1 MAKEAMNDFEK
12 AAEDVAAYYA
22 EHPEAE
28 AGRETA
34 ENPGRREFQTLTIK
48 FAKGLVGDP
57 FMSKNGKELVEIMI
71 PNSDPADKRPW
82 QTFVLA
88 ARDVHEDKFGKGM
101 WAKIPAEGHTTVRRQ
116 TRTNP
121 DAEGPAAWNSEK
133 TLVTNADLK
142 KMVEF
147 YKERP
152 RESVKEKLEQKK
164 EESSKEAKPPAAKT
178 KAKSSKSKAPER

>member
-1 MAKEAMNDFEK
+1 MANENM
-12 AAEDVAAYYA
+12 AAPATEHA
-22 EHPEAE
+22 EQNSE
-28 AGRETA
+28 
-34 ENPGRREFQTLTIK
+34 RREFQTLTIK
-48 FAKGLVGDP
+48 FAKGLVGEP
-57 FMSKNGKELVEIMI
+57 FMSKGGKELVEITI

-88 ARDVHEDKFGKGM
+88 SRDVHEDKFGKGM
-101 WAKIPAEGHTTVRRQ
+101 WAKIPAEGHTTVQRQ
-116 TRTNP
+116 TRSNP
-121 DAEGPAAWNSEK
+121 EAEGPAAWTSEK
-133 TLVTNADLK
+133 TVVSNADLK

-178 KAKSSKSKAPER
+178 KAKSSKNKASER

>member
-1 MAKEAMNDFEK
+1 MANENMASPATEH
-12 AAEDVAAYYA
+12 AEQNA
-22 EHPEAE
+22 E
-28 AGRETA
+28 
-34 ENPGRREFQTLTIK
+34 RREFQTLTIK
-48 FAKGLVGDP
+48 FAKGLVGEP
-57 FMSKNGKELVEIMI
+57 FMSKGGKELVEITI

-88 ARDVHEDKFGKGM
+88 SRDVHEDKFGKGM
-101 WAKIPAEGHTTVRRQ
+101 WAKIPAEGHTTVQRQ
-116 TRTNP
+116 IRSNP
-121 DAEGPAAWNSEK
+121 EAEGPAAWTSEK
-133 TLVTNADLK
+133 TVVSNADLK

>member
-1 MAKEAMNDFEK
+1 MANENMASP
-12 AAEDVAAYYA
+12 AAEHA
-22 EHPEAE
+22 EQNTE
-28 AGRETA
+28 
-34 ENPGRREFQTLTIK
+34 RREFQTLTIK
-48 FAKGLVGDP
+48 FAKGLVGEP
-57 FMSKNGKELVEIMI
+57 FMSKGGKELVEITI

-88 ARDVHEDKFGKGM
+88 SRDVHEDKFGKGM
-101 WAKIPAEGHTTVRRQ
+101 WAKIPAEGHTTVQRQ
-116 TRTNP
+116 TRSNP
-121 DAEGPAAWNSEK
+121 EAEGPAAWTSEK
-133 TLVTNADLK
+133 TVVSNADLK

-178 KAKSSKSKAPER
+178 KTKSSKSKAPER